1 MTRSNP
7 VPLILMLIFILA
19 PGLASWSTTGAQP
32 QVLVLS
38 LAKAGEARSGV
49 FQSYHPVDVLRFEPS
64 LSKEAYPFLL
74 RQNFEVFLGDADANN
89 EFDDAP
95 GNIDAMV
102 STAGSRRPRVYDFLF
117 SFSAASTPF
126 PGGTVLDGDLVRL
139 QPEGGFQVF
148 ASEAVLSSV
157 TGTRTI
163 DIDAATLTS
172 GGELVFSF
180 TDNEVT
186 TNPVLIQQN
195 NNKSTLG
202 DETLLGWMPGTTKV
216 RVVHTPE
223 ALIAMVSRAAGKSL
237 TSIVD
242 VVGLSTDPLN
252 PGHFLF
258 TTASSAKGLAGAV
271 FTTAGGGAYAALNN
285 AILDGTGEWGLEAT
299 PVLDALSRYAGGKA
313 PLCLEVL
320 GERIVT
326 PGNGTAEV
334 RFHGAVP
341 SGTVQLY
348 LTCAGH
354 PVPSPFPLPPPLNG
368 VLHGYVTVGDPLLYA
383 SVLNPLLKV
392 PVGLDGRGQ
401 VRLSPGN
408 VLPGVSFLL
417 QGVDLSSYEV
427 SEPVVIDLVKE

>member
-1 MTRSNP
+1 
-7 VPLILMLIFILA
+7 MLIFILA
-19 PGLASWSTTGAQP
+19 PGLAPRSTAGAQP
-32 QVLVLS
+32 QALVLS
-38 LAKAGEARSGV
+38 LAKASEARSGV
-49 FQSYHPVDVLRFEPS
+49 FQSYHPVDVLRFEPG

-95 GNIDAMV
+95 GNIDAMA
-102 STAGSRRPRVYDFLF
+102 STAGSRRPSVYNFLF
-117 SFSAASTPF
+117 SFSAASTRF
-126 PGGTVLDGDLVRL
+126 PGGKALDGDLIRF
-139 QPEGGFQVF
+139 QPGGGFKVF
-148 ASEAVLSSV
+148 AAEAVVSSV

-172 GGELVFSF
+172 GGELIFSF
-180 TDNEVT
+180 TDNEIT
-186 TNPVLIQQN
+186 SNSILIQQN
-195 NNKSTLG
+195 NFKTTLG

-216 RVVHTPE
+216 RVVHTAE
-223 ALIAMVSRAAGKSL
+223 ALLAMVSKAAGKSL

-242 VVGLSTDPLN
+242 VVGLTTDPMN

-258 TTASSAKGLAGAV
+258 TTASTAKGLAGAV
-271 FTTAGGGAYAALNN
+271 FTTAGGGAYAVVNN
-285 AILDGTGEWGLEAT
+285 TSLDGTGEWGLKAA
-299 PVLDALSRYAGGKA
+299 PVLDALSKYAGGKD

-326 PGNGTAEV
+326 PGTGAAEV

-348 LTCAGH
+348 LTYAGH
-354 PVPSPFPLPPPLNG
+354 PVPRPFPLPPPLNG
-368 VLHGYVTVGDPLLYA
+368 VLHGYVTAGDPLLFA
-383 SVLNPLLKV
+383 SVQNPLLKV

-401 VRLSPGN
+401 VRLSPGP